1 MRKMLICSKKSVRTL
16 KFLIEPYFLSHA
28 ERGKPFW
35 ILDSAGIQ
43 PQCRAFGATAFLAR
57 IRILNFGGQASMRLA
72 PFIAIATQGSYKLFS
87 WYVRSLSRWRTILSG
102 TRHSLAKLTRQWFG

>member
-57 IRILNFGGQASMRLA
+57 IRILNFGGGGE
-72 PFIAIATQGSYKLFS
+72 I
-87 WYVRSLSRWRTILSG
+87 RTHGAL
-102 TRHSLAKLTRQWFG
+102 RHSCFQDRCTKPLCDASYYFIDIHAL